1 MGINMFLVQ
10 PTDPE
15 DENLREKIASLIAG
29 QLNGFILM
37 ATSAGGILA
46 AFDESLLEHVKAC
59 DAVAFANG
67 VTMNPDAPGAAA
79 LQAKFAENIS
89 LQLAER
95 PGAGRLPGDFG
106 QSDKLPPGFKPLR
119 WLSPHFAAERV

>member
-10 PTDPE
+10 PHSPE
-15 DENLREKIASLIAG
+15 DEDMREKIASFITG
-29 QLNGFILM
+29 KLNGFILM

-46 AFDESLLEHVKAC
+46 AFDESLIEHVRAC
-59 DAVAFANG
+59 EAVAFASG
-67 VTMNPDAPGAAA
+67 VSLDPNAPGAAA

-95 PGAGRLPGDFG
+95 PDAGRVFG
-106 QSDKLPPGFKPLR
+106 NIEDSNRLPPGYKPLVWR
-119 WLSPHFAAERV
+119 SPHFAADRV